1 MSFWDRH
8 LSSHLQCRFTQVV
21 EGAYT
26 RYTNEESA
34 IFTSPIV
41 KEDIDSDLLRCR
53 VPINKEGP
61 LKVALM
67 DVSNGEL
74 VSSAN
79 DLEVFEQ
86 IEIKTE

>member
-1 MSFWDRH
+1 
-8 LSSHLQCRFTQVV
+8 
-21 EGAYT
+21 
-26 RYTNEESA
+26 
-34 IFTSPIV
+34 
-41 KEDIDSDLLRCR
+41 LRCR

-74 VSSAN
+74 ASSAN